1 MPLGKKVRPSSAA
14 GKLEIQNVSSIL
26 AELGSAGERGTKTS
40 GPEQR
45 GERLAPG
52 VARVYLGALSED
64 RPPPKWLERELLR
77 QENRRHSVTLGDQV
91 KLRSR
96 LLYSDDPTRSFSK
109 LKIEQ
114 RVSLESLKKLK
125 LAFEEFEMGGLRS
138 LDVFNFGLIVKK
150 CLDLHNINNAQ
161 IQELFMKID
170 YSGQGR
176 IEWDEFCTYMQLE
189 YTEKEESAWR
199 SKQVAFSLPATVRA
213 LCHGEPVLRI
223 HSTPDGTIVTV
234 CEDGAVYYWSPELNL
249 KRSKSVFH
257 ERPVSRKPKWATDFI
272 TMPQYNKL
280 IIGTGDREIQLYELS
295 SLEPY
300 CQISALETVPLRL
313 DYCYTGPDE
322 CSILYGDS
330 QGCVN
335 IILITSVGETLR
347 MWKKL
352 PKIENVPNIGID
364 NAVLSPNVT
373 YIRWKVH
380 QDWVTKVKYFPDIC
394 AIVSTSNHEASSLV
408 IGCVLPSTNIEQQ
421 MREIREV
428 CRDGKAR
435 RALSNNNGSPQPRAP
450 CDQTVFPVYKGV
462 MTFDLSKQHNLLVT
476 GGMDRVLRLWNTY
489 VPGKPTGVLNGHS
502 APIFYLFISSE
513 ENRIFSV
520 SMDNTAKIWDIQ
532 DQSCLITAHPKA
544 SLIRGDTSAC
554 LYSPSTKALYIAA
567 DSLALLS
574 LRTRPQPQG
583 HLIVSHKE
591 PVLCCG
597 YSHEFRQV
605 VSCTE
610 GSVVKVWD
618 FDTGSQ
624 VFEFGG
630 AHGQSA
636 ITCMTFDPKGRR
648 LVTGGRDGFLKIWN
662 FNNGQCLKILKKDGE
677 SNEVC
682 DCTYLTVHRNTY
694 VMSVGWDRRID
705 IYSDSPD
712 EPHHIQKPQ
721 PSWQDDLRRGHIE
734 DILCVAQCPP
744 SLLATSS
751 YDGEVIVWNLVS
763 GHIQCRF
770 ASPLQ
775 PDCCHAQGMD
785 TSVPSIIFLRSRA
798 LHAEFSSAACLL
810 SSGPTG
816 CINFWN
822 VLNGGKFLANFEAS
836 RFQQLIT
843 KLAVTKEDTSLYA
856 ADQLGYVYV
865 YAIKTYALGSE
876 KTPPR
881 AENYWRAHTGS
892 ITGLQIVDNDQVLLT
907 SSIDCTVRLWSAYGE
922 FIGTFGQQDNWSI
935 HTPSSW
941 KHPAVP
947 YEILIDP
954 LSMPAHPILEGETRV
969 SDVINADDS
978 EPKVR
983 TKKSDSPSK
992 LRHPP
997 LSISDTDIKEEIKTS
1012 CYTEEHGKRL
1022 RHEIFKHT
1030 NKPPNHGGPKA
1041 YHTLKYFDIF
1051 DAPTTCERPDL
1062 SLAGID
1068 PFISTFVEQESAE
1081 SQ

>member
-1 MPLGKKVRPSSAA
+1 
-14 GKLEIQNVSSIL
+14 
-26 AELGSAGERGTKTS
+26 
-40 GPEQR
+40 
-45 GERLAPG
+45 
-52 VARVYLGALSED
+52 
-64 RPPPKWLERELLR
+64 
-77 QENRRHSVTLGDQV
+77 
-91 KLRSR
+91 
-96 LLYSDDPTRSFSK
+96 
-109 LKIEQ
+109 
-114 RVSLESLKKLK
+114 
-125 LAFEEFEMGGLRS
+125 
-138 LDVFNFGLIVKK
+138 
-150 CLDLHNINNAQ
+150 
-161 IQELFMKID
+161 
-170 YSGQGR
+170 
-176 IEWDEFCTYMQLE
+176 
-189 YTEKEESAWR
+189 
-199 SKQVAFSLPATVRA
+199 
-213 LCHGEPVLRI
+213 
-223 HSTPDGTIVTV
+223 
-234 CEDGAVYYWSPELNL
+234 
-249 KRSKSVFH
+249 
-257 ERPVSRKPKWATDFI
+257 
-272 TMPQYNKL
+272 
-280 IIGTGDREIQLYELS
+280 
-295 SLEPY
+295 
-300 CQISALETVPLRL
+300 
-313 DYCYTGPDE
+313 
-322 CSILYGDS
+322 
-330 QGCVN
+330 
-335 IILITSVGETLR
+335 
-347 MWKKL
+347 
-352 PKIENVPNIGID
+352 
-364 NAVLSPNVT
+364 
-373 YIRWKVH
+373 
-380 QDWVTKVKYFPDIC
+380 
-394 AIVSTSNHEASSLV
+394 
-408 IGCVLPSTNIEQQ
+408 

-428 CRDGKAR
+428 CRDGKAK

-476 GGMDRVLRLWNTY
+476 GGMDRVLRLWNPY
-489 VPGKPTGVLNGHS
+489 VPGKPTGVLKGHS

-520 SMDNTAKIWDIQ
+520 SMDNTAKIWDIH

-544 SLIRGDTSAC
+544 SLIRGDMSAC

-574 LRTRPQPQG
+574 LRTSPQPQG
-583 HLIVSHKE
+583 HLIVSHME

-618 FDTGSQ
+618 FDTGSH

-662 FNNGQCLKILKKDGE
+662 FNNGQCLKILKKDGV
-677 SNEVC
+677 SSEVC
-682 DCTYLTVHRNTY
+682 DCAYLTVHRNTY

-721 PSWQDDLRRGHIE
+721 PSWQDDLKRGHIE

-775 PDCCHAQGMD
+775 PDCCHAQGPTD
-785 TSVPSIIFLRSRA
+785 IRSWLR
-798 LHAEFSSAACLL
+798 EN
-810 SSGPTG
+810 PT
-816 CINFWN
+816 
-822 VLNGGKFLANFEAS
+822 E
-836 RFQQLIT
+836 R
-843 KLAVTKEDTSLYA
+843 
-856 ADQLGYVYV
+856 
-865 YAIKTYALGSE
+865 
-876 KTPPR
+876 
-881 AENYWRAHTGS
+881 
-892 ITGLQIVDNDQVLLT
+892 LQIVDNDQVLLT

-922 FIGTFGQQDNWSI
+922 FIGTFGQRDNWSI

-954 LSMPAHPILEGETRV
+954 LSMPAHHILEGKTRV
-969 SDVINADDS
+969 SDVINADNS
-978 EPKVR
+978 EATSTEPK
-983 TKKSDSPSK
+983 SNSPSK

-997 LSISDTDIKEEIKTS
+997 LSFSDTDIMEEMKTS

-1041 YHTLKYFDIF
+1041 YHTLKYFDIV
-1051 DAPTTCERPDL
+1051 DTPTTCERPDL

-1068 PFISTFVEQESAE
+1068 PFMSSFVEQESAE
-1081 SQ
+1081 FQ

>member
-1 MPLGKKVRPSSAA
+1 
-14 GKLEIQNVSSIL
+14 
-26 AELGSAGERGTKTS
+26 ERGTKTS

-109 LKIEQ
+109 LKRSEFINWLIEQ

-223 HSTPDGTIVTV
+223 HSTPDGTIITV

-280 IIGTGDREIQLYELS
+280 IIGTG
-295 SLEPY
+295 
-300 CQISALETVPLRL
+300 
-313 DYCYTGPDE
+313 YTGPDE

-462 MTFDLSKQHNLLVT
+462 MTFDLSKQHNLLEAHRCVKWT
-476 GGMDRVLRLWNTY
+476 LCSHLLPLHLLR
-489 VPGKPTGVLNGHS
+489 GKP
-502 APIFYLFISSE
+502 
-513 ENRIFSV
+513 
-520 SMDNTAKIWDIQ
+520 
-532 DQSCLITAHPKA
+532 
-544 SLIRGDTSAC
+544 
-554 LYSPSTKALYIAA
+554 
-567 DSLALLS
+567 
-574 LRTRPQPQG
+574 PQPQG

-705 IYSDSPD
+705 IYSVSIEDSPD

-775 PDCCHAQGMD
+775 PDCCHAQ
-785 TSVPSIIFLRSRA
+785 
-798 LHAEFSSAACLL
+798 
-810 SSGPTG
+810 G

-935 HTPSSW
+935 HIPSSW

-969 SDVINADDS
+969 
-978 EPKVR
+978 
-983 TKKSDSPSK
+983 
-992 LRHPP
+992 
-997 LSISDTDIKEEIKTS
+997 DTDIKEEIKTS

>member
-109 LKIEQ
+109 LK
-114 RVSLESLKKLK
+114 
-125 LAFEEFEMGGLRS
+125 
-138 LDVFNFGLIVKK
+138 
-150 CLDLHNINNAQ
+150 
-161 IQELFMKID
+161 
-170 YSGQGR
+170 
-176 IEWDEFCTYMQLE
+176 DEFCTYMQLE

-249 KRSKSVFH
+249 KRSKSVF
-257 ERPVSRKPKWATDFI
+257 V
-272 TMPQYNKL
+272 
-280 IIGTGDREIQLYELS
+280 
-295 SLEPY
+295 
-300 CQISALETVPLRL
+300 C
-313 DYCYTGPDE
+313 
-322 CSILYGDS
+322 
-330 QGCVN
+330 
-335 IILITSVGETLR
+335 
-347 MWKKL
+347 
-352 PKIENVPNIGID
+352 
-364 NAVLSPNVT
+364 
-373 YIRWKVH
+373 
-380 QDWVTKVKYFPDIC
+380 
-394 AIVSTSNHEASSLV
+394 
-408 IGCVLPSTNIEQQ
+408 CVLPSTNIEQQ

-476 GGMDRVLRLWNTY
+476 GGMDRVLRLWNPY

-770 ASPLQ
+770 ASRLQ
-775 PDCCHAQGMD
+775 PDCCHAQGQI
-785 TSVPSIIFLRSRA
+785 TLSTLSGSP
-798 LHAEFSSAACLL
+798 AC
-810 SSGPTG
+810 
-816 CINFWN
+816 
-822 VLNGGKFLANFEAS
+822 
-836 RFQQLIT
+836 
-843 KLAVTKEDTSLYA
+843 
-856 ADQLGYVYV
+856 
-865 YAIKTYALGSE
+865 
-876 KTPPR
+876 
-881 AENYWRAHTGS
+881 H
-892 ITGLQIVDNDQVLLT
+892 
-907 SSIDCTVRLWSAYGE
+907 
-922 FIGTFGQQDNWSI
+922 
-935 HTPSSW
+935 
-941 KHPAVP
+941 
-947 YEILIDP
+947 
-954 LSMPAHPILEGETRV
+954 RV
-969 SDVINADDS
+969 
-978 EPKVR
+978 
-983 TKKSDSPSK
+983 
-992 LRHPP
+992 
-997 LSISDTDIKEEIKTS
+997 
-1012 CYTEEHGKRL
+1012 
-1022 RHEIFKHT
+1022 
-1030 NKPPNHGGPKA
+1030 
-1041 YHTLKYFDIF
+1041 
-1051 DAPTTCERPDL
+1051 
-1062 SLAGID
+1062 
-1068 PFISTFVEQESAE
+1068 
-1081 SQ
+1081 